1 MLSAGEPR
9 SIEELT
15 IPAILVGFFFRQ
27 MCAAYTLGPNEERR
41 NSGWDLRRI

>member
-15 IPAILVGFFFRQ
+15 IPAIQVGFFLPGRCVQ
-27 MCAAYTLGPNEERR
+27 VILWDRMR
-41 NSGWDLRRI
+41 NDEIAVGI